1 VQGHSW
7 HRYREWGRSANE
19 DGNDGGEGHTKNVR
33 TVLGTVQSAVSM
45 YDVLGSLTVKMHV
58 GLSLS
63 RACACTHSLS
73 FLLASLSLSISLDLL
88 SL

>member
-1 VQGHSW
+1 MQGHSW

-58 GLSLS
+58 GLFS
-63 RACACTHSLS
+63 RARARTHSLS